1 MTRFAIT
8 NGDKGGSTRR
18 AATHYG
24 RRLTANGIP
33 TVEAVDGHTHVLEIP
48 FSFDNLPTY
57 GLDKIIATLPK
68 YAKVESA
75 TFTVNT
81 PFAGS
86 AFTALEVGLT
96 TRAGSVFDAD
106 GLFTT
111 TNLAKA
117 NIDAIG
123 DVVTGTGAVIGA
135 TLAAEYC
142 VDVTAT
148 GTATAGEA
156 LLRIEFTPKLD
167 RLDDLNG

>member
-1 MTRFAIT
+1 MTRIAIT

-24 RRLTANGIP
+24 RRLTANGVP
-33 TVEAVDGHTHVLEIP
+33 TMEAVDGHTHVLEIP
-48 FSFDNLPTY
+48 FSYNHLPVA
-57 GLDKIIATLPK
+57 GADIAIVSLPQ

-81 PFAGS
+81 PFAGGS
-86 AFTALEVGLT
+86 AFAVGLT

-111 TNLAKA
+111 TNLALA

-123 DVVTGTGAVIGA
+123 DVVVGSGAVIGA

-148 GTATAGEA
+148 GTFTAGEG
-156 LLRIEFTPKLD
+156 LLRVEFTPKLD

>member
-1 MTRFAIT
+1 MSRISIT

-33 TVEAVDGHTHVLEIP
+33 TMEAVDGHTHVLEIP
-48 FSFDNLPTY
+48 FTFDHLPVDSTD
-57 GLDKIIATLPK
+57 LMVSVLPK

-81 PFAGS
+81 PFAGGS
-86 AFTALEVGLT
+86 AFAVGLT
-96 TRAGSVFDAD
+96 TRSGSVFDAD

-111 TNLAKA
+111 TDLALA
-117 NIDAIG
+117 NIDAIA
-123 DVVTGTGAVIGA
+123 DVVVGSGAAIGA
-135 TLAAEYC
+135 TLANDYC

-148 GTATAGEA
+148 GTFTAGEA
-156 LLRIEFTPKLD
+156 ILRIEFTPKLD